1 MGNSSDS
8 AGAGD
13 GSHIDAALY
22 ETLGR
27 SAFFAA
33 LSPPDAGALL
43 GACERVTALAGQPIW
58 SPGEVKDAAYI
69 LVSGRVQVTYRVQPD
84 GQRDDDYS
92 TPGSLLTLSSLVH
105 PWAHAS
111 AGIALERSELLRLAQ
126 VDFMRLFD
134 AAHPA
139 ALALV
144 DAIGDDLVAEV
155 RDANRR
161 LHQVFGHPAETL
173 RILRR
178 RSRAGRS

>member
-1 MGNSSDS
+1 MSNSSDS
-8 AGAGD
+8 AGARD
-13 GSHIDAALY
+13 GSQKVAVLY
-22 ETLGR
+22 EKLRG
-27 SAFFAA
+27 SAFFAP
-33 LSPPDAGALL
+33 LSREDAGVLI
-43 GACERVTALAGQPIW
+43 GVCERVTALPGQPIW

-84 GQRDDDYS
+84 GHRDDDYA

-111 AGIALERSELLRLAQ
+111 AGIALERSELLRLGQ
-126 VDFMRLFD
+126 IDFMRLFE

-144 DAIGDDLVAEV
+144 DALGDDLVAEV

-161 LHQVFGHPAETL
+161 LHEVFGHPAETL

-178 RSRAGRS
+178 RSRAGR